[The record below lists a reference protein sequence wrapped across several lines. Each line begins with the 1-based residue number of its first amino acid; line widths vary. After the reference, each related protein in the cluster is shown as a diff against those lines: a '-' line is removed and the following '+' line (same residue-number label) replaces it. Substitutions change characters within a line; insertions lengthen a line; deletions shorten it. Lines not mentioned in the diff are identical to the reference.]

1 MKKPKGDFSQHKEAV
16 KHIDDRQAGRRGE
29 PKKVV
34 QRLTGK
40 NGGEVPMEKFVE

>member
-29 PKKVV
+29 PKKVT
-34 QRLTGK
+34 QRLTPK
-40 NGGEVPMEKFVE
+40 DGGEVPASEFVE